1 MTGEGGEGG
10 GEEEGNSHSK
20 VGTLWVPQKG
30 AEYYITKCHTRL
42 MNGAKKA
49 FWWLLQSGQLF
60 SLTTSQHKWRKKLK
74 RKRRSSSSCSKKR
87 NQKKPCYMR
96 LWPLLPF
103 DETRREETS
112 INSFA
117 HNNHHSS
124 AWYRDTSII
133 VWQKYWILLC
143 QNYFCTSK
151 VKRQISGEFDTCKV

>member
-1 MTGEGGEGG
+1 
-10 GEEEGNSHSK
+10 
-20 VGTLWVPQKG
+20 
-30 AEYYITKCHTRL
+30 
-42 MNGAKKA
+42 MNEKKA
-49 FWWLLQSGQLF
+49 PPNMEQLQKEQSTIILQNVTRGFKMEQKSFLVAF
-60 SLTTSQHKWRKKLK
+60 AKRTVVLSDNKLTQNKKKLK